1 MCTICF
7 PDDHKG
13 QKMVK
18 VPCNGGLGVAVKQH
32 VSAKK
37 RTLNPVHLQDQQV
50 ILTIEPSF

>member
-18 VPCNGGLGVAVKQH
+18 IPCNGGLGVAVKQH